1 MAKEAKTTQEI
12 SKEDIK
18 QMKEI
23 LAEEVIAEA
32 VKTGDNSNIREIVTC
47 KNIEMGEKKLR
58 EFTGV
63 VRLTRYIPKQGR
75 GLSYN
80 ELEKEMPVMFEAI
93 ENIEGN
99 PVDVIVTQKAFT
111 SDLMLDSNEQIAL
124 RRLNATIEKI
134 KQEQGEEVAKM
145 IKEAELEQR
154 KSLQKEI
161 KKVQEQGVD
170 WDENIVFDIWMIQRG
185 KRQRAYMEGEKLPVD
200 MLIELYSYIPNTEY
214 KKIKEYYQSTFNN

>member
-1 MAKEAKTTQEI
+1 MAKEAKTTQV

-32 VKTGDNSNIREIVTC
+32 VKTSDNSNIREIVTC

-75 GLSYN
+75 ALSYN

-134 KQEQGEEVAKM
+134 KQEQGEEVANM